1 MAKNTNAGAGVDD
14 ALFAEPDVISPA
26 PEGTT
31 DPKDIALAALQ
42 EQVRQLIEQ
51 NRALVEARNTNLEDD
66 NASERGA
73 ASKERF
79 GIIIDEGH
87 DQNDISEVP
96 VQVNGRAYQIKRG
109 QYVEVPREVVGVLK
123 DAVIDKAIASF
134 DAQGMPNGIK
144 LRPSRRFPFQEFGL
158 VIDSTG
164 KRVREAQPQ
173 LA

>member
-1 MAKNTNAGAGVDD
+1 MAKSMNEGVGIDP
-14 ALFAEPDVISPA
+14 ALLPDEPLESV
-26 PEGTT
+26 E
-31 DPKDIALAALQ
+31 LAALRDQ
-42 EQVRQLIEQ
+42 IRQLTEQ
-51 NRALVEARNTNLEDD
+51 NHALVEARNANLEDD
-66 NASERGA
+66 RASERGA

-79 GIIIDEGH
+79 GIIVDEGH

-158 VIDSTG
+158 VIDATG
-164 KRVREAQPQ
+164 KRVREPQPQ

>member
-1 MAKNTNAGAGVDD
+1 MAKNTNAGVGIDD
-14 ALFAEPDVISPA
+14 ALFNPEVSPYEAEL
-26 PEGTT
+26 T
-31 DPKDIALAALQ
+31 DLK

-51 NRALVEARNTNLEDD
+51 NQALVAARNANLEDD

-158 VIDSTG
+158 AIDAAG
-164 KRVREAQPQ
+164 NRVREPQPQ

>member
-1 MAKNTNAGAGVDD
+1 MTKNTNEGAGIDP
-14 ALFAEPDVISPA
+14 ALFG
-26 PEGTT
+26 EGGK
-31 DPKDIALAALQ
+31 DPKDEAIATLQ
-42 EQVRQLIEQ
+42 DQVRQLIEQ
-51 NRALVEARNTNLEDD
+51 NQALVAARNANLEDD
-66 NASERGA
+66 NASERNA

-158 VIDSTG
+158 VIDAAG
-164 KRVREAQPQ
+164 KRVREPQPQ

>member
-1 MAKNTNAGAGVDD
+1 MAKSTNEGIGVDSAFFD
-14 ALFAEPDVISPA
+14 EDSK
-26 PEGTT
+26 
-31 DPKDIALAALQ
+31 DPKDTAISALQ
-42 EQVRQLIEQ
+42 DQVRQLIEQ
-51 NRALVEARNTNLEDD
+51 NQALAAARDASLEDD
-66 NASERGA
+66 NASERAA

-134 DAQGMPNGIK
+134 DAQGMPDGIK

-158 VIDSTG
+158 VVDAAG
-164 KRVREAQPQ
+164 KRLREPQPP

>member
-1 MAKNTNAGAGVDD
+1 MTKNTNAGVGIDD
-14 ALFAEPDVISPA
+14 ALFAGPQALAV
-26 PEGTT
+26 
-31 DPKDIALAALQ
+31 DPKDAALAALH

-51 NRALVEARNTNLEDD
+51 NQALVAARNANLEDD
-66 NASERGA
+66 SASERAA

-79 GIIIDEGH
+79 GLVIDEGH
-87 DQNDISEVP
+87 DQNDIGEVP

-109 QYVEVPREVVGVLK
+109 QYVEVPKEVINVLK

-134 DAQGMPNGIK
+134 DAMGMPNGIK

-158 VIDSTG
+158 VIDSAG

>member
-26 PEGTT
+26 PEGTA

-134 DAQGMPNGIK
+134 DAMGMPNGIK